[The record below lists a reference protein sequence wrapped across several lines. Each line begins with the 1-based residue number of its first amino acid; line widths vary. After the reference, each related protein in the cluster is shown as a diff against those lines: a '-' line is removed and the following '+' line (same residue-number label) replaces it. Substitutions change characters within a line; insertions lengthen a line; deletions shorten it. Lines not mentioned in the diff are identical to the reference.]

1 MKTGFVL
8 VIGLVA
14 TIWSGTPDDTVGLT
28 SLYEGDSKHG
38 ANMQGSL
45 LFQAFHR
52 KVMDTGVETKNS
64 IVYSA
69 CVWLLCALHQT
80 RFWRIRT
87 VYKLVGHTHS
97 HCDRVFSR
105 IKASLMGKSY
115 ISEDDM
121 KQIIVSTLKS
131 YKMEWDHLHASLDFE
146 ALKTLLG
153 LDIHHLRNV
162 HDLEIFRT
170 TGGVFVR
177 WKQYISDELWSRPRL
192 VVAPENIAT
201 VAQARPPHVKHK
213 FTDEAKAKFSDFLSK
228 LEIQLG
234 SMNLLDDHVRAG
246 MAWLKQVTQFDTDF
260 TMPVDRMLG
269 DIMHGGAPR
278 GCRLESSA
286 IVPDDMLLLNCPG
299 PCSLVQL
306 GTVGDSDPAMD
317 ASCCV
322 GDFVIT
328 LNDSK
333 ALPFVMGQVVDVDGD
348 SGIVQWWHP
357 GKSKEANLKAGRKKA
372 ILDLFGGWQP
382 TTDIPVGE
390 LEPLPPS
397 VVSPARIRIWGGTKF
412 HSPSWIKSRESW
424 I

>member
-1 MKTGFVL
+1 M
-8 VIGLVA
+8 
-14 TIWSGTPDDTVGLT
+14 
-28 SLYEGDSKHG
+28 
-38 ANMQGSL
+38 
-45 LFQAFHR
+45 
-52 KVMDTGVETKNS
+52 
-64 IVYSA
+64 
-69 CVWLLCALHQT
+69 
-80 RFWRIRT
+80 
-87 VYKLVGHTHS
+87 YKLVGHTHS

-146 ALKTLLG
+146 ALNTLLG
-153 LDIHHLRNV
+153 LDIHHPRNV
-162 HDLEIFRT
+162 HDLEIFRA
-170 TGGVFVR
+170 TGGVFAR

-299 PCSLVQL
+299 PCVPHMELPCLPCLFHKL
-306 GTVGDSDPAMD
+306 G
-317 ASCCV
+317 
-322 GDFVIT
+322 
-328 LNDSK
+328 
-333 ALPFVMGQVVDVDGD
+333 MG
-348 SGIVQWWHP
+348 
-357 GKSKEANLKAGRKKA
+357 
-372 ILDLFGGWQP
+372 
-382 TTDIPVGE
+382 
-390 LEPLPPS
+390 
-397 VVSPARIRIWGGTKF
+397 
-412 HSPSWIKSRESW
+412 
-424 I
+424 